1 MRPQDIAVLLK
12 ILCYDLR
19 NHSKKPLEEVQLI
32 PISYYPPSWYY
43 KDLANDLS
51 LSTAEISNALQRC
64 ALSGLIDTDKKKVR
78 VQSLLEF
85 LIYGI
90 QYVFPQRPGGISRG
104 IPTAH
109 SHPFMKSLI
118 SSGQTYVWPDAESE
132 EKGLSVQPLYPGVV
146 SAVKKDEK
154 LYLMLALVDVLR
166 MGKAREKE
174 AAITKLKELF
184 EQ

>member
-1 MRPQDIAVLLK
+1 MRPQDIVMLLK
-12 ILCYDLR
+12 IICYGSR
-19 NHSKKPLEEVQLI
+19 N
-32 PISYYPPSWYY
+32 WYN

-51 LSTAEISNALQRC
+51 LSTAEISNSLQRC

-85 LIYGI
+85 LVYGI
-90 QYVFPQRPGGISRG
+90 QFVFPQRPGNISRG

-118 SSGQTYVWPDAESE
+118 SSEQPYVWPDAESD
-132 EKGLSVQPLYPGVV
+132 EKGLSVQPLYSGVV

-166 MGKAREKE
+166 MGKTREKE
-174 AAITKLKELF
+174 TAITKLKEVLF

>member
-1 MRPQDIAVLLK
+1 MLLK
-12 ILCYDLR
+12 ILCYGSR
-19 NHSKKPLEEVQLI
+19 N
-32 PISYYPPSWYY
+32 WYN

-51 LSTAEISNALQRC
+51 LSTAEVSNSLQRC
-64 ALSGLIDTDKKKVR
+64 ALSGLVDTDKKKVR
-78 VQSLLEF
+78 RQSLLEF

-90 QYVFPQRPGGISRG
+90 QYVFPARPGNVSRG

-109 SHPFMKSLI
+109 SHPYMRSII
-118 SSGQTYVWPDAESE
+118 SSEQTYVWPDAESD

-146 SAVKKDEK
+146 SAVRKDEK

-166 MGKAREKE
+166 MGKTREKE
-174 AAITKLKELF
+174 AAIAKLKELL

>member
-1 MRPQDIAVLLK
+1 MRPQDIVVLLK
-12 ILCYDLR
+12 IVCYGSR
-19 NHSKKPLEEVQLI
+19 
-32 PISYYPPSWYY
+32 SWYN

-51 LSTAEISNALQRC
+51 LSTSEISNSLQRC
-64 ALSGLIDTDKKKVR
+64 ALCGLIDTDKKKVR
-78 VQSLLEF
+78 AQSLLEF

-90 QYVFPQRPGGISRG
+90 QYVFPQRPANVSRG

-118 SSGQTYVWPDAESE
+118 SSEQTYVWPDAKSDD
-132 EKGLSVQPLYPGVV
+132 KGLSVQPLYPGVV
-146 SAVKKDEK
+146 SAVKKDEQ

-174 AAITKLKELF
+174 TAITKLKELF

>member
-1 MRPQDIAVLLK
+1 MLNFVLDILPIMRPQDIVVLLK
-12 ILCYDLR
+12 ILCY
-19 NHSKKPLEEVQLI
+19 NS
-32 PISYYPPSWYY
+32 SNWYNKDIA
-43 KDLANDLS
+43 KDLY
-51 LSTAEISNALQRC
+51 LSTAEVSNSLQRS
-64 ALSGLIDTDKKKVR
+64 ALSGLIDTDKKRVR

-90 QYVFPQRPGGISRG
+90 QYVFTQRPTNISRG

-109 SHPFMKSLI
+109 SHPFMKLQF
-118 SSGQTYVWPDAESE
+118 SSEQTYVWPDAESD
-132 EKGLSVQPLYPGVV
+132 EKGFSVQPLYPGVV

-166 MGKAREKE
+166 MGKTREKE
-174 AAITKLKELF
+174 VAISKLKELF

>member
-1 MRPQDIAVLLK
+1 MRPQDIVMLLK
-12 ILCYDLR
+12 ILCYGSR
-19 NHSKKPLEEVQLI
+19 N
-32 PISYYPPSWYY
+32 WYN

-51 LSTAEISNALQRC
+51 LSTAEVSNSLQRS
-64 ALSGLIDTDKKKVR
+64 ALSGLIDTEKKKVR
-78 VQSLLEF
+78 LQSLLEF

-90 QYVFPQRPGGISRG
+90 QYVFPERPSNVSRG

-109 SHPFMKSLI
+109 SHPYMRSII
-118 SSGQTYVWPDAESE
+118 SSEQTYVWPDAESN
-132 EKGLSVQPLYPGVV
+132 EKGLSVKPLYPGVV

-166 MGKAREKE
+166 MGKTREKE
-174 AAITKLKELF
+174 RAIAKLKELF